1 MLSRSRMRAITP
13 GQINVFYDKE
23 VCLGGGRIDGVS
35 VVCLKRKRSHRDL
48 NSDCRIQSPEC

>member
-1 MLSRSRMRAITP
+1 MRAITP
-13 GQINVFYDKE
+13 GQISVFYDKE